1 MPSARHGL
9 KAFASA
15 LAAGWMAAGVTGADV
30 TPPNSASNPMRMW
43 QTSAGSTFSDS
54 FLIGNGRLGF
64 SLPGS
69 ATAETIVL
77 NEDSF
82 WSGTK
87 MDRVNRNALANMG
100 RIRSMIIG
108 NDINGA
114 HSVGSADYAGTP
126 NSMRN
131 YDYPGKLSISMK
143 GASGSVGGYERWL
156 DLGDAIAGVYYTA
169 GGVAFKREYL
179 ASFPD
184 DIIAV
189 QITASKSGAVSFDL
203 RQTLASGSNS
213 ASAPGSDTIVMS
225 GGNSISFVTGAKVVA
240 AGGTVR
246 KSGDTVTVDGADSA
260 VIYWSAWTTYRKNKG
275 DLQSAVLADLARA
288 SAKGYD
294 AIKAD
299 HLKDYRALAG
309 RVELGLGTSSSSQKS
324 KSTAD
329 RLKGLANT
337 FDPEISALYWY
348 FARYLLISSARPGT
362 LPANLQGIWNDSP
375 SPMWGS
381 KFTININLE
390 MNYWPAL
397 VTNLPELHDSMFK
410 HFKRMQET
418 GRDVAKRMYNASGA
432 VCHHNTD
439 LWGDCAPQD
448 NDQGSTFWPS
458 GLGWMGTHVFEH
470 YDFTGDADVLRAY
483 YPVLR
488 DVAAFYLDFMTD
500 YNGYMVTN
508 PSSSPEQRYKA
519 PNGGQGVGM
528 TLAPTFDNCLLWELA
543 GQVAEIEKVIGASD
557 GGALSQ
563 RFTAMRARLMPLRKD
578 QYGAL
583 AEWYRDFTE
592 TEAGHRHFSHV
603 WGLFP
608 GSRITSSNRTAFD
621 LARAAVRRRM
631 SNGSGSTGWSR
642 AWAVA
647 LLGRLFDGA
656 GVADS
661 YKYLLTRLTYPNS
674 MLDMNPPSVFQLD
687 GNYGGAVLAE
697 SLLQSHELVALPADG
712 SLAAADAR
720 ALRPAFVGDSN
731 GGKSAHHLIRLLPA
745 LPAQWAS
752 SGGGYFKGLL
762 ARGGFEVEAYWGADA
777 KLTRA
782 VLTSRKGNT
791 AWVMLGDVP
800 IGDAAAGS
808 GTAQAIKI
816 DGVGQ
821 GAVLK
826 LQGEAGKKFTVT
838 RA

>member
-1 MPSARHGL
+1 MPSVRDGL

-15 LAAGWMAAGVTGADV
+15 LAAGWMTVGATAADV

-43 QTSAGSTFSDS
+43 QTSAGTTYSDS

-69 ATAETIVL
+69 ATSEVIVL

-82 WSGTK
+82 WSGNK
-87 MDRVNRNALANMG
+87 MDRVNRNALSNLG
-100 RIRSMIIG
+100 RIRSMIVN
-108 NDINGA
+108 NDLSGA
-114 HSVGSADYAGTP
+114 HNVASANYAGTP

-131 YDYPGKLSISMK
+131 YDYPGRLSISMK

-156 DLGDAIAGVYYTA
+156 DLGEAVGGVYYTV

-189 QITASKSGAVSFDL
+189 QISASKSGAVSFDL
-203 RQTLASGSNS
+203 RQTLASGQNS

-225 GGNSISFVTGAKVVA
+225 GGNSISFTAGAKVVA
-240 AGGTVR
+240 TGGTVR
-246 KSGDTVTVDGADSA
+246 KSGDTITVDGADSA
-260 VIYWSAWTTYRKNKG
+260 VIYWSAWTTFRKAKG

-294 AIKAD
+294 AIRAN
-299 HLKDYRALAG
+299 HIKDYKALAG
-309 RVELGLGTSSSSQKS
+309 RAELSLGTSSGAQKS
-324 KSTAD
+324 KPTAD
-329 RLKGLANT
+329 RLRGLANT

-348 FARYLLISSARPGT
+348 FARYLLIASARPGT

-375 SPMWGS
+375 SPAWGS

-397 VTNLPELHDSMFK
+397 VTNMPELHDSLFA
-410 HFKRMQET
+410 HFKRMQEN
-418 GRDVAKRMYNASGA
+418 GRDVAKRMYNMSGA

-448 NDQGSTFWPS
+448 NDTGSTFWPS
-458 GLGWMGTHVFEH
+458 GLAWLAAHIFEH
-470 YDFTGDADVLRAY
+470 YDFTGDSEVLKAY

-488 DVAAFYLDFMTD
+488 DVASFFLDFLTE
-500 YNGYMVTN
+500 YNGYLVTN
-508 PSSSPEQRYKA
+508 PSVSPEQRYRA
-519 PNGGQGVGM
+519 PNGGQVVAM
-528 TLAPTFDNCLLWELA
+528 SIAPTMDNCLLWELA
-543 GQVAEIEKVIGASD
+543 GQMLEVEKVIGASD

-563 RFTAMRARLMPLRKD
+563 RFMAARARLMPLRKD
-578 QYGAL
+578 QYGGL

-592 TEAGHRHFSHV
+592 TEPGHRHFSHM

-608 GSRITSSNRTAFD
+608 GSRITSANRTSFD
-621 LARAAVRRRM
+621 LARAAVRRRL

-661 YKYLLTRLTYPNS
+661 YNYLLTRLTYPNS
-674 MLDMNPPSVFQLD
+674 MLDVNPPSVFQLD
-687 GNYGGAVLAE
+687 GNYGGSAIVEA
-697 SLLQSHELVALPADG
+697 LLQSHELVALPSSA
-712 SLAAADAR
+712 STVVSDAR
-720 ALRPAFVGDSN
+720 SVKPAFVGDSN
-731 GGKSAHHLIRLLPA
+731 GGKNAHHLIRLLPTV
-745 LPAQWAS
+745 PTKWAS
-752 SGGGYFKGLL
+752 SGGGHFRGLL
-762 ARGGFEVEAYWGADA
+762 ARGGFEVEASWGADA

-782 VLTSRKGNT
+782 VIRSVKGNT

-800 IGDAAAGS
+800 IGDAAANS
-808 GTAQAIKI
+808 GTAQAIKV